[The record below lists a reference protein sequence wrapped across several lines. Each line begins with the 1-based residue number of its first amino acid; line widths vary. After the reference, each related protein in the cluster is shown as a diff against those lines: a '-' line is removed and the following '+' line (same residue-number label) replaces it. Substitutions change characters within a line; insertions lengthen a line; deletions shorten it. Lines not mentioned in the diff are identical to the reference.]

1 MDKSNNSQG
10 RVKTDS
16 WQKALFEPR
25 SIALVGA
32 SKDPKKWG
40 FNLLFNVIKG
50 GYPGRIYPVNP
61 REREILGFKVYRSIG
76 QIPEPVDL
84 AILVVP
90 PSDILSVI
98 QECGKNG
105 AKVGVIITAG
115 FGEVNLRGKN
125 LEEEMVTRARSLGMR
140 LMGPNC
146 QGVVSIGKSPLY
158 AHMPPQF
165 PRSGP
170 VGVVSQSGNLATSL
184 IEIGSA
190 MGLGFSR
197 VISSGNEA
205 DLQTPDFL
213 EALAE
218 DSQTEVILSYLE
230 GVKEGRKFFQTV
242 RKVSSKKPLLIV
254 KGGQTEAGVKAAF
267 SHTGALCGTD
277 HLFNSLFRQTGVIRA
292 EAIEEML
299 DMAAALTTQPLPK
312 GRRLG
317 IITLGGGWGVLAADY
332 CARAGLIIE
341 ELPGKAI
348 KALDEVL
355 PPWWN
360 RMNPVDMVAGYRKGD
375 LVRSMELLLSSKKFD
390 GVILLGLGWRAV
402 RGGFLKTWAITPEDG
417 MEAAGQD
424 WIEEEEKVFT
434 DLQDLGRK
442 YGKPILLASDVIQHT
457 PGVEKGIRS
466 RRVAAYPSLAR
477 AVRAYLGLVK
487 RYETLKPKSGPK
499 EESLH

>member
-1 MDKSNNSQG
+1 MDKRNQSCS

-25 SIALVGA
+25 SIALIGA
-32 SKDPKKWG
+32 SRDPKKWG
-40 FNLLFNVIKG
+40 FSLLFNVIKG
-50 GYPGRIYPVNP
+50 GYPGRIYPINP
-61 REREILGFKVYRSIG
+61 REEEILGFKAYPSIT

-90 PSDILSVI
+90 PSHILSVV
-98 QECGKNG
+98 QECGKSG
-105 AKVGVIITAG
+105 AKAGVVITAG
-115 FGEVNLRGKN
+115 FGEVDRQGKN
-125 LEEEMVTRARSLGMR
+125 LEEEMVALARSLGMR
-140 LMGPNC
+140 LVGPNC
-146 QGVVSIGKSPLY
+146 QGIVSIGENPLY

-184 IEIGSA
+184 IEIGST

-197 VISSGNEA
+197 IISSGNEA

-213 EALAE
+213 EVLAE
-218 DSQTEVILSYLE
+218 DPHTEVILSYLE
-230 GVKEGRKFFQTV
+230 GVKEGRKFFQAV

-267 SHTGALCGTD
+267 SHTGALSGTNY
-277 HLFNSLFRQTGVIRA
+277 LFNSLFRQAGVIRA
-292 EAIEEML
+292 ETIEEML

-332 CARAGLIIE
+332 CAKAGLIIE
-341 ELPGKAI
+341 ELPQKMV

-375 LVRSMELLLSSKKFD
+375 LIRSMDLFLGSKKFD

-402 RGGFLKTWAITPEDG
+402 RGGFLKTWAVRPEDG
-417 MEAAGQD
+417 LEAAGQD
-424 WIEEEEKVFT
+424 WIEEEEKIFT
-434 DLQDLGRK
+434 DLQVLGRK

-457 PGVEKGIRS
+457 PGVEKGIRT
-466 RRVAAYPSLAR
+466 RRVAAYPSLTR
-477 AVRAYLGLVK
+477 AVKAYLGLVK
-487 RYETLKPKSGPK
+487 RYETLK
-499 EESLH
+499 LT

>member
-1 MDKSNNSQG
+1 M
-10 RVKTDS
+10 V
-16 WQKALFEPR
+16 AL
-25 SIALVGA
+25 A
-32 SKDPKKWG
+32 
-40 FNLLFNVIKG
+40 
-50 GYPGRIYPVNP
+50 
-61 REREILGFKVYRSIG
+61 
-76 QIPEPVDL
+76 
-84 AILVVP
+84 
-90 PSDILSVI
+90 
-98 QECGKNG
+98 
-105 AKVGVIITAG
+105 
-115 FGEVNLRGKN
+115 RG
-125 LEEEMVTRARSLGMR
+125 LGMR
-140 LMGPNC
+140 LVGPNC
-146 QGVVSIGKSPLY
+146 QGIVSIGGNPLY

-165 PRSGP
+165 PRLGP

-184 IEIGSA
+184 IEIGST

-197 VISSGNEA
+197 IISSGNEA

-230 GVKEGRKFFQTV
+230 GVKEGGKFLQTA
-242 RKVSSKKPLLIV
+242 RKVSSEKPLLMV

-267 SHTGALCGTD
+267 SHTGALSGTD
-277 HLFNSLFRQTGVIRA
+277 YLFNSVFRQTGVIRA
-292 EAIEEML
+292 ETIEEML

-341 ELPGKAI
+341 ELPPKME

-375 LVRSMELLLSSKKFD
+375 LIRSMDLFLSSKKFD

-402 RGGFLKTWAITPEDG
+402 RVGFLKTWAVSPKDG

-424 WIEEEEKVFT
+424 WIEEEEKTFT
-434 DLQDLGRK
+434 DLQVLGQK

-466 RRVAAYPSLAR
+466 RKVAAYPSLAR
-477 AVRAYLGLVK
+477 AVKAYLGLVK
-487 RYETLKPKSGPK
+487 RYEGLKPK
-499 EESLH
+499 

>member
-1 MDKSNNSQG
+1 MDKKNQSRS
-10 RVKTDS
+10 RVETGS
-16 WQKALFEPR
+16 WQKTLFEPR
-25 SIALVGA
+25 SLALIGA

-40 FNLLFNVIKG
+40 FSLLFNVIKA
-50 GYPGRIYPVNP
+50 GYRGRIYPVNP
-61 REREILGFKVYRSIG
+61 REQEILGWKAYPAIT

-90 PSDILSVI
+90 PSHILRVV
-98 QECGKNG
+98 QECGKSG
-105 AKVGVIITAG
+105 VKVGVVITAG
-115 FGEVNLRGKN
+115 FGEVDRQGKN
-125 LEEEMVTRARSLGMR
+125 LEEEMVALARSLGMR
-140 LMGPNC
+140 LVGPNC
-146 QGVVSIGKSPLY
+146 QGIVSIGENPLY

-165 PRSGP
+165 PHSGP

-197 VISSGNEA
+197 IISSGNEA

-213 EALAE
+213 EVLAE
-218 DSQTEVILSYLE
+218 DPQTEVILSYLE

-242 RKVSSKKPLLIV
+242 RKLSSKKPLLIV
-254 KGGQTEAGVKAAF
+254 KGGQTEAGVKAAL
-267 SHTGALCGTD
+267 SHTGALSGTD
-277 HLFNSLFRQTGVIRA
+277 DLFKSLFRQTGVLQA
-292 EAIEEML
+292 ETVEEML
-299 DMAAALTTQPLPK
+299 DVAAALTTQPLPR

-332 CARAGLIIE
+332 CSKAGLIVE
-341 ELPGKAI
+341 ELPGKMV

-375 LVRSMELLLSSKKFD
+375 LIRSLDLFLGSKKFD

-402 RGGFLKTWAITPEDG
+402 RGGLLKTWAVSPEDV

-424 WIEEEEKVFT
+424 WIEEEEKIFA
-434 DLQDLGRK
+434 DLQVLGQK

-457 PGVEKGIRS
+457 PGVEEGIRA
-466 RRVAAYPSLAR
+466 RRVAAYPSLTR
-477 AVRAYLGLVK
+477 AVKAYLGLVK
-487 RYETLKPKSGPK
+487 RYETLK
-499 EESLH
+499 LA